1 MGTQNYA
8 LTCVGIFSNF
18 FGRLRC
24 SVGPESV
31 KKLTSDNGYNCFLF
45 MYMHW
50 EKNLTWMWYFRKFCE
65 GSPAEVVYN
74 YGFSVMHLEESPRKI
89 DMIITKR
96 ITDIT

>member
-1 MGTQNYA
+1 MMGTQNYV

-45 MYMHW
+45 TCT
-50 EKNLTWMWYFRKFCE
+50 EKKILHGCE
-65 GSPAEVVYN
+65 I
-74 YGFSVMHLEESPRKI
+74 SVNSVRDHQPKSY
-89 DMIITKR
+89 T
-96 ITDIT
+96 ITDFP